1 MNNIT
6 NLSTYK
12 DIKRLERKVKALE
25 QALRQQSAIT
35 KKYNEA
41 LAALE
46 KKDRFLHTVIESNR
60 NAIIAVDKDYNVIV
74 YNRSAEEMFGYSKKE
89 ILYQNPFSKIVP
101 EDLQEKGVEAVHRL
115 IEKSRRTVIT
125 KRHYR
130 FRLKRKDGTLFPVRI
145 GLGITYDNEEI
156 MIVANIEDLSDHEEI
171 RRKKEELEH
180 KAHHDPLTDIPNRL
194 MFQNRLRELLEEKN
208 FFSLFYIDLNN
219 FKYIN
224 DVLGHDYG
232 DKVLITVAK
241 RMNEVIGERG
251 MVARLG
257 GDEFVILVPKL
268 TEQKEIKRLVSKL
281 IKAIETKINIS
292 HHDLLISASIGIA
305 SFPKDG
311 QSENELIKKA
321 DQAMYNAKFDSKYRT
336 ARNLKDQLN
345 H

>member
-12 DIKRLERKVKALE
+12 DVKRLERKVKALE
-25 QALRQQSAIT
+25 QALRQQSALT

-60 NAIIAVDKDYNVIV
+60 NAIIAIDKDYNVIV

-89 ILYQNPFSKIVP
+89 ILYQNPFPKIVP
-101 EDLQEKGVEAVHRL
+101 EDLQEKYIEAVRRF
-115 IEKSRRTVIT
+115 IEKSRETVIA

-130 FRLKRKDGTLFPVRI
+130 LRLKRKDGTLFPVRI
-145 GLGITYDNEEI
+145 GFGTTYDNEEI
-156 MIVANIEDLSDHEEI
+156 VIVANIEDLSDHEEI

-241 RMNEVIGERG
+241 RMNEVIGEQG

-281 IKAIETKINIS
+281 IKAIEAKINIG

-336 ARNLKDQLN
+336 ARNLKDHLN